1 VVAAGGGAS
10 LTDFLGLASTTAAL
24 LAAGYGAWRWSAGV
38 WKRTVGSRKTV
49 RRQLDGMACG
59 VTLAYVENRLG
70 HPAFRRPCFDL
81 VELTWRLPHAWFCG
95 LVSDDSLVSFA
106 VTVTD
111 PRFGYDCRH
120 LTFGNLPVTL
130 GRDTLAAGPEP
141 GKTTV
146 SVGARRFYVTDEHYF
161 GNPGA
166 YQHYLLAYNDQ
177 GVGSLVADTV
187 STDATSPSTAPD
199 PAETARVRAGTTANT
214 LIVGG
219 AYDDRA
225 WRLWGFPGVDGDF
238 VRTLRATG

>member
-1 VVAAGGGAS
+1 MVAAGGEAS
-10 LTDFLGLASTTAAL
+10 LIEVLWIASSTAGL
-24 LAAGYGAWRWSAGV
+24 LAAGYGAWRSSAGV

-49 RRQLDGMACG
+49 RRQLDGIACG
-59 VTLAYVENRLG
+59 VTLAYVEDRLG

-95 LVSDDSLVSFA
+95 LVSDDSLLSFA

-120 LTFGNLPVTL
+120 LTFGLLPVTL
-130 GRDTLAAGPEP
+130 GRDTLAAGPES

-146 SVGARRFYVTDEHYF
+146 SVGARRFYVTDQHYF
-161 GNPGA
+161 GNPSA

-177 GVGSLVADTV
+177 GVGSVVADTA
-187 STDATSPSTAPD
+187 STDGTSAPD
-199 PAETARVRAGTTANT
+199 LAELVRVRTGTTANM
-214 LIVGG
+214 LVVGG
-219 AYDDRA
+219 AHDDRA

-238 VRTLRATG
+238 VRTLRGAD

>member
-146 SVGARRFYVTDEHYF
+146 SVGARRFYALT
-161 GNPGA
+161 
-166 YQHYLLAYNDQ
+166 
-177 GVGSLVADTV
+177 
-187 STDATSPSTAPD
+187 STTS
-199 PAETARVRAGTTANT
+199 GTQ
-214 LIVGG
+214 
-219 AYDDRA
+219 
-225 WRLWGFPGVDGDF
+225 
-238 VRTLRATG
+238 VRTSTTCSPTTIKASGVLSRIRSPPTRRRLRPCLTRRRRPGCGLARRLTR